1 MTTGFFKCCFWSGK
15 GENRWRQRR
24 RSTCVTRYIQDRKSF
39 VRVCV
44 CGWVVGLGG
53 IAAHLHCRA
62 CWWNLTHVHLVPP
75 GGHPEKCP
83 LYETT
88 HWNTVRII
96 SLSYITSFLQHK
108 NRSLTMITICLNVNI
123 QYLLHFFPDKPVS
136 HLLFVIITP
145 LKKKEKKK
153 EGKKERST
161 GTDDSKKRFM

>member
-39 VRVCV
+39 IRVCV
-44 CGWVVGLGG
+44 CWGG
-53 IAAHLHCRA
+53 SPPTSTAGPADETSH
-62 CWWNLTHVHLVPP
+62 TSVKLVPP

-153 EGKKERST
+153 EGKKR
-161 GTDDSKKRFM
+161 KKHWYR